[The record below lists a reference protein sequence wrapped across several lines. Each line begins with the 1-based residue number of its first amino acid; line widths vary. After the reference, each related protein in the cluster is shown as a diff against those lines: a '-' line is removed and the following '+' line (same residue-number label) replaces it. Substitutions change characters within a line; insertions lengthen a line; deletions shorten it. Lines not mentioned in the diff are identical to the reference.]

1 MSERAIA
8 CTEEAATLV
17 VAAVVVETE
26 LVSQSGR
33 FETLQVES
41 NSRLLLIN
49 AVLK

>member
-1 MSERAIA
+1 MSERAVA
-8 CTEEAATLV
+8 CTEEAAVVVLV
-17 VAAVVVETE
+17 VVVETE